1 MFGLQLPGHFSR
13 GGPVAPTSHRARL
26 SHPAGGGSRLPEAA
40 TSQSGDAGALGSE
53 HRPRPGGC
61 VPGRESPRQ
70 APAAAVSP
78 THTSHQR
85 GRAREVFTPPPPV
98 CQSVSQSVSLSTAA
112 RGTCGPRAPQSQLV
126 RMTACSALTRP
137 TGDVQLLHRLESLP
151 PHTTS
156 HQPGFGRSSA
166 APQLESSQ
174 RSAVT
179 PRTRKTLASGRRAC
193 WELKSSTLMDRGG
206 VILAPPIPLSL
217 EPPFRAEQ
225 PSKPVSVC
233 TSFPSALWQYE
244 VNARSVWGP
253 DEAGQWE
260 GGALDLNFLK
270 T

>member
-98 CQSVSQSVSLSTAA
+98 CQSVSQFVHSREGHVWAPGTPVPASPDDCLLRTYPPHRRCPAAAPPRVPSASHHLTPTWVRPQLRCSAA
-112 RGTCGPRAPQSQLV
+112 RIQ
-126 RMTACSALTRP
+126 SALGGDTAHAQGPGKRP
-137 TGDVQLLHRLESLP
+137 QGVLGAEVLNSDGQ
-151 PHTTS
+151 
-156 HQPGFGRSSA
+156 GRCYS
-166 APQLESSQ
+166 
-174 RSAVT
+174 RSPNPA
-179 PRTRKTLASGRRAC
+179 
-193 WELKSSTLMDRGG
+193 
-206 VILAPPIPLSL
+206 LS
-217 EPPFRAEQ
+217 
-225 PSKPVSVC
+225 
-233 TSFPSALWQYE
+233 
-244 VNARSVWGP
+244 
-253 DEAGQWE
+253 
-260 GGALDLNFLK
+260 
-270 T
+270 